1 MKRQILFFFLA
12 LVGVVSTEAK
22 VQLPR
27 LFQSGMVLQRN
38 KPIPVWGKADPQE
51 RSFSV
56 GTNVNMPRWLTMQ
69 DVGALTCR
77 R

>member
-12 LVGVVSTEAK
+12 IVGVLSTEAK

-38 KPIPVWGKADPQE
+38 KAIPVWGKADPGG
-51 RSFSV
+51 RCV
-56 GTNVNMPRWLTMQ
+56 
-69 DVGALTCR
+69 ALFRTVEY
-77 R
+77 